1 MRSDTHNLISP
12 IGGQESPVVH
22 LPKQPFQR
30 AVGQLLKTVT
40 DVEVDYDH
48 FGHVRHLTTG
58 STDGFLKA
66 PLAGKPL
73 AHARKLLK
81 TRFLGTALALRSAAL
96 RAGEAPRLE
105 LPVPGWR
112 VEFRQV
118 LRIKGQKRAIRV
130 RGGYVHVFMSE
141 SGRIYM
147 VNSTLRRGRKPASV
161 GKIIGRK
168 QAIKE
173 ALAKHGASTCEKK
186 RCELTFSAHNGNI
199 DPVYEVV
206 LTSCNPMKIV
216 QYLVKARSGEVVYAE
231 SKLHY
236 DSAKARSFLR
246 IPNPNADL
254 EKQIF
259 DTVIDM
265 LPDPKVLKNE
275 NLVVYVGDSTR

>member
-1 MRSDTHNLISP
+1 MRSDNHNLISA
-12 IGGQESPVVH
+12 IGGQESPVVQ

-66 PLAGKPL
+66 PFAGNPL
-73 AHARKLLK
+73 GHARNLLK
-81 TRFLGTALALRSAAL
+81 TRFVRNALALQYVDL
-96 RAGEAPRLE
+96 RDGEVTRLE
-105 LPVPGWR
+105 LPVPGWC

-161 GKIIGRK
+161 GKVIGRK

-173 ALAKHGASTCEKK
+173 ALAQHGASTCEKK
-186 RCELTFSAHNGNI
+186 RCELTFSAHNGSI

-216 QYLVKARSGEVVYAE
+216 QYLVKARSGDVVFAE

-236 DSAKARSFLR
+236 GTAQARSFLR

-254 EKQIF
+254 EAKAAIPASDRKIQ
-259 DTVIDM
+259 D
-265 LPDPKVLKNE
+265 
-275 NLVVYVGDSTR
+275 